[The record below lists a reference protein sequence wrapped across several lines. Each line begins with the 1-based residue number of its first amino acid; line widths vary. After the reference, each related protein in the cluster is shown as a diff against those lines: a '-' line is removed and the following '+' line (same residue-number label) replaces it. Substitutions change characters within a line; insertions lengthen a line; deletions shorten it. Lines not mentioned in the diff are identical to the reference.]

1 MTGIYYYHR
10 KRDIWEWLKQ
20 FEWLTPRPTWPV
32 CGSGGEGGAERPL
45 LLVEWHTQTAA
56 IIENGISGSDL
67 SNLSDARAFF
77 GFLGHFQASWTD
89 GRRKEGTNEGWNGKR
104 EGKGEKPAGKDPFG
118 IDTGT
123 RRLLGAEFKIP
134 NLAWKKK
141 CMKSNLSR
149 WLRMTWKTFP
159 NAYI

>member
-1 MTGIYYYHR
+1 MKGARSAPFYSLS
-10 KRDIWEWLKQ
+10 D
-20 FEWLTPRPTWPV
+20 TP
-32 CGSGGEGGAERPL
+32 
-45 LLVEWHTQTAA
+45 QTAA
-56 IIENGISGSDL
+56 IIENGISGSDS

-104 EGKGEKPAGKDPFG
+104 EGKGELPAGKDPFR

-149 WLRMTWKTFP
+149 
-159 NAYI
+159 